1 MRTQRFFKTQIDVA
15 VPELQSVD
23 NQRGDNFVLERIQK
37 VQNPKIFKLFLY
49 IYIKNISHFLFELSV
64 RHIF

>member
-15 VPELQSVD
+15 VPKLQSVD

-64 RHIF
+64 RQIF